1 MNIPANELFGD
12 PEAWG
17 DDGILRWLRDA
28 EMSNPET
35 CFRKESMEDYRFY
48 AGKQDSVDVLQKLW
62 SQKRP
67 ATVYNEVKPKIDM
80 LVGLAAQT
88 KHEPH
93 IVPTNAGSEALS
105 EFMLHAMKH
114 YRKKLKITR
123 KELDCFEHTVKSGR
137 SLLHFY
143 IDKENPFEP
152 QIKAKRFAG
161 RDFYLDPQST
171 EYDMSDARF
180 LILQSW
186 LPASTLKARYP
197 NFDISLYQAYVLG
210 SVADLPIFFNE
221 ARNLYRL
228 CEAWYTKLEEVVW
241 FVNPLSNNPEWL
253 FPKEFRVFAQA
264 CKEGF
269 PMPDGSKKQFPIP
282 EMLVAQKKFIW
293 YRIFSGNITFEEG
306 RSPYKFDTFPS
317 VLYGAYRN
325 EDTNAWF
332 GHITVMKDPQ
342 RAVNTMKRQLSHLLQ
357 TLPKGILVHEAGA
370 ILNIDEYEQKSADP
384 GFHMELAMNKMAAYK
399 FEQQPQI
406 SPIYAQFSAECSQSM
421 KDTSGIQNEM
431 MGQETSSRTPGV
443 TVHMRQ
449 ETSLAV
455 LFILYDNYRESRLTG
470 DLILMNMIQQYAPQN
485 ILMQIQ
491 GPAGMQLLEIN
502 SQLNPDNP
510 GYNDITAGS
519 FDLSID
525 EVMETASQRQMV
537 LQVISDYSRNNPGT
551 IPADVILEYADVP
564 YTVKTRIREEAAAQ
578 AEAAQKA
585 ADREYELELLKILAK
600 VDATTAD
607 KIITEREIDL
617 KGMLAQVQAKQKQ
630 KAISA

>member
-1 MNIPANELFGD
+1 
-12 PEAWG
+12 
-17 DDGILRWLRDA
+17 
-28 EMSNPET
+28 
-35 CFRKESMEDYRFY
+35 
-48 AGKQDSVDVLQKLW
+48 
-62 SQKRP
+62 
-67 ATVYNEVKPKIDM
+67 
-80 LVGLAAQT
+80 
-88 KHEPH
+88 
-93 IVPTNAGSEALS
+93 
-105 EFMLHAMKH
+105 
-114 YRKKLKITR
+114 
-123 KELDCFEHTVKSGR
+123 
-137 SLLHFY
+137 
-143 IDKENPFEP
+143 
-152 QIKAKRFAG
+152 
-161 RDFYLDPQST
+161 
-171 EYDMSDARF
+171 
-180 LILQSW
+180 
-186 LPASTLKARYP
+186 
-197 NFDISLYQAYVLG
+197 
-210 SVADLPIFFNE
+210 
-221 ARNLYRL
+221 
-228 CEAWYTKLEEVVW
+228 
-241 FVNPLSNNPEWL
+241 
-253 FPKEFRVFAQA
+253 
-264 CKEGF
+264 
-269 PMPDGSKKQFPIP
+269 
-282 EMLVAQKKFIW
+282 
-293 YRIFSGNITFEEG
+293 
-306 RSPYKFDTFPS
+306 
-317 VLYGAYRN
+317 
-325 EDTNAWF
+325 
-332 GHITVMKDPQ
+332 
-342 RAVNTMKRQLSHLLQ
+342 
-357 TLPKGILVHEAGA
+357 
-370 ILNIDEYEQKSADP
+370 
-384 GFHMELAMNKMAAYK
+384 MELAMNKMAAYK